1 MILELILPSLGYRE
15 LILEFIAST
24 FVSMYDLLV
33 LTDVP
38 PRPPP
43 PSDMAPP
50 RPPPPETDDEEDF
63 PIPQANQPIMVR
75 VLYWAVCYQLVLL
88 GLWCFFI
95 LMLIFI
101 NTYYTC
107 SFWNCIFILSAYFS
121 MSWTMTQFLESN
133 MLLTFYRA
141 FLTNT
146 NINLS
151 NKPWH
156 HTFI

>member
-1 MILELILPSLGYRE
+1 MQTYNELTKHFFLLLNISGTVKTFSNEFKKTFSSILILELILPSLGYRE

-75 VLYWAVCYQLVLL
+75 VLY
-88 GLWCFFI
+88 
-95 LMLIFI
+95 
-101 NTYYTC
+101 
-107 SFWNCIFILSAYFS
+107 
-121 MSWTMTQFLESN
+121 
-133 MLLTFYRA
+133 
-141 FLTNT
+141 
-146 NINLS
+146 
-151 NKPWH
+151 
-156 HTFI
+156 